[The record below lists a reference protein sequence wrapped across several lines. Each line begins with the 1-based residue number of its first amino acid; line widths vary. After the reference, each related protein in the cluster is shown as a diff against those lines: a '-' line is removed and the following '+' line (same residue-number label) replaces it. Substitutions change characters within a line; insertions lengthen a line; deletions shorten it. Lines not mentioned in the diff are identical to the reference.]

1 MAVLKY
7 IGDTLGLTPVLKSP
21 WDVHC
26 LIWMRFF
33 RLMAFG
39 QISVILAQFFDAHG
53 FSQDKTGLFM
63 SLTLAGDVGLSL
75 FLTTYGDRL
84 GRKNVLLIG
93 AGLMTL
99 SGLVFFHESNYYLL
113 LLAAICG
120 VISPSGAEVGPFRAI
135 EESTLAQLTTLE
147 ARPDVFAWYTLL
159 GSLGAALGAL
169 IGGWTV
175 QLAQERYHFTKLEA
189 YKTVFLT
196 YAVIGFIKFI
206 ASLFLSVK
214 VEAPA
219 DETEPLLANDQENA
233 TQEQAEVRNNIKR
246 RGGLAKLLPNISP
259 ESQKIITTLCLLFA
273 IDSMGSSLANFSW
286 ISYYIQRKFD
296 ISTGFLGSVFFTT
309 GIVAALATLVG
320 SGISRRLGPLLT
332 MVVTHLPSSALIC
345 LLPVPSTV
353 RGIITILAI
362 RACTAQ
368 MDVAPRQ
375 AFLSAVVLKNERT
388 LVMGW
393 VGTVKTLAQLPGPYI
408 TGYLARHDKQWIAF
422 VAAGS
427 LKVIYDLSILSYF
440 TKVKLDRDQN

>member
-1 MAVLKY
+1 MGVFSY

-21 WDVHC
+21 WDVHT
-26 LIWMRFF
+26 LIMMRFF

-39 QISVILAQFFDAHG
+39 QISVILAQFFNAHG
-53 FSQDKTGLFM
+53 FSEDKTGLFM

-99 SGLVFFHESNYYLL
+99 SGLIFFHESNYYLL

-120 VISPSGAEVGPFRAI
+120 VISPSGAEVGPFRAV
-135 EESTLAQLTTLE
+135 EESTLAQLTSLE
-147 ARPDVFAWYTLL
+147 ARSDVFAWYTLL
-159 GSLGAALGAL
+159 GALGAAIGSLV
-169 IGGWTV
+169 GGWTV
-175 QLAQERYHFTKLEA
+175 ELAMERYHFTPLEA

-196 YAVIGFIKFI
+196 YAAIGFVKFL
-206 ASLFLSVK
+206 ASCFLSHK
-214 VEAPA
+214 IEAPT
-219 DETEPLLANDQENA
+219 DETEPLLASDNENA
-233 TQEQAEVRNNIKR
+233 TQEQAELRNNIQK
-246 RGGLAKLLPNISP
+246 RGGLRRLLPNISP

-273 IDSMGSSLANFSW
+273 IDSLGSSLANFSW
-286 ISYYIQRKFD
+286 ISYYIQRKFE
-296 ISTGFLGSVFFTT
+296 ISSGYLGSVFFVT
-309 GIVAALATLVG
+309 GIIGALATLVG

-345 LLPVPSTV
+345 VLPVPSTV
-353 RGIITILAI
+353 KGTIVILVI

-393 VGTVKTLAQLPGPYI
+393 VGTIKTIAQLPGPYV
-408 TGYLARHDKQWIAF
+408 TGYLARHNKQWIAF